1 MGYPYFYGY
10 YDPMYLFIIIVS
22 LFIMLVAQGLVK
34 GRYSKYSK
42 INNLRNLTGA
52 DAAKAVLNNSGV
64 YNVTIERISGT
75 MTDHF
80 DPKTNTIRL
89 SEGVYNSTSIA
100 AVGIAAHEAGH
111 AVQYAENYAPIKV
124 RTAIVPFAQY
134 GPTIGILLMFVGL
147 FLNYFNLIV
156 IGLCLFAATFIF
168 QMVTLPVEF
177 NASKRALT
185 AIKENNLLY
194 DTEYSGAK
202 KVLTAAALTYVAAM
216 VQSFLTLLYYIF
228 RFTGN
233 RKD

>member
-1 MGYPYFYGY
+1 MFYPYFYGY
-10 YDPMYLFIIIVS
+10 YDPAYLFIMIVS
-22 LFIMLVAQGLVK
+22 LVVMLIAQGLVK

-52 DAAKAVLNNSGV
+52 DAAKAVLNSAGV
-64 YNVTIERISGT
+64 FGVTIEHVGGT
-75 MTDHF
+75 MTDHY

-100 AVGIAAHEAGH
+100 AIGIAAHEAGH
-111 AVQYAENYAPIKV
+111 AVQYAKNYAPIKV
-124 RTAIVPFAQY
+124 RMAIVPFAQY
-134 GPTIGILLMFVGL
+134 GPIVGILLMFIGL

-156 IGLCLFAATFIF
+156 IGLILFGATFFF

-177 NASKRALT
+177 NASRRALS
-185 AIKENNLLY
+185 AIKDNNLLY
-194 DTEYSGAK
+194 DEEYSGAK

-216 VQSFLTLLYYIF
+216 VQSFLTLLYYII

-233 RKD
+233 RRD